1 MRKIVFKSGKEL
13 EIDGITQ
20 SGKSLQIS
28 IKSSDV
34 KSIIGTFSDPENTAV
49 MRYYV
54 GTDLMCGYAGFKKF
68 AGLEYTP
75 DVIASI
81 NYEQEDATT
90 ESGFAE
96 SHVAVCTV
104 HMEKVETVELPEG
117 MTDKVAKL
125 ENDVSSIASASM
137 QSTEFWRANNMFT
150 EKAKENLKA
159 MLWQAKISAV
169 DNTDAQAM
177 RVPSLYADWEALESG
192 THLTKGQRVNYK
204 GVLYNV
210 LTDHDKQAQWTPEA
224 APSLFAKVLIPDSV
238 VIPDW
243 EQPLSTNGYK
253 KGDRVRHKSKIW
265 ESLVDNNVWEP
276 GVMGT
281 EGQWKEVTE

>member
-253 KGDRVRHKSKIW
+253 KGDKVKHNSKVW

-276 GVMGT
+276 GAVGT
-281 EGQWKEVTE
+281 DSVWKEASE

>member
-68 AGLEYTP
+68 SGLEYTP

-125 ENDVSSIASASM
+125 ENDVSSIASG
-137 QSTEFWRANNMFT
+137 
-150 EKAKENLKA
+150 
-159 MLWQAKISAV
+159 I
-169 DNTDAQAM
+169 DAINGI
-177 RVPSLYADWEALESG
+177 LEG
-192 THLTKGQRVNYK
+192 K
-204 GVLYNV
+204 
-210 LTDHDKQAQWTPEA
+210 
-224 APSLFAKVLIPDSV
+224 
-238 VIPDW
+238 
-243 EQPLSTNGYK
+243 
-253 KGDRVRHKSKIW
+253 
-265 ESLVDNNVWEP
+265 
-276 GVMGT
+276 
-281 EGQWKEVTE
+281 